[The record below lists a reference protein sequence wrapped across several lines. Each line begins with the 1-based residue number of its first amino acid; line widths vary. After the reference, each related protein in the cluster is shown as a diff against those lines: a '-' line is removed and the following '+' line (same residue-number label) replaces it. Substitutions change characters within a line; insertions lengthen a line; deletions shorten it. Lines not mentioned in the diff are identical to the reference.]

1 MAFQNILKN
10 FSSSLFGI
18 VNAPGKD
25 ELAQAVGEVT
35 DQLGLKSFNISINI
49 RQHEEFVFNPTLTN
63 WSKEDVRLYVDS
75 GCMEID
81 PLLRHIKETNTPLV
95 WERESIRT
103 PETEKLV
110 GILQSLDV
118 HGGIVM
124 PLPARRGNVSGA
136 SFIQSGPSALR
147 SDVLYSATRLTAELT
162 MQRLDVL
169 DGLSDKQIEILRWV
183 SLGKSNADIAT
194 ILDLPRK
201 QVDYHVSAILKKLGV
216 STRIQAA
223 AIYAAQ

>member
-1 MAFQNILKN
+1 
-10 FSSSLFGI
+10 
-18 VNAPGKD
+18 
-25 ELAQAVGEVT
+25 
-35 DQLGLKSFNISINI
+35 
-49 RQHEEFVFNPTLTN
+49 
-63 WSKEDVRLYVDS
+63 
-75 GCMEID
+75 
-81 PLLRHIKETNTPLV
+81 
-95 WERESIRT
+95 
-103 PETEKLV
+103 
-110 GILQSLDV
+110 

-162 MQRLDVL
+162 MQRLDVLGSAGGAPGAAATML

-223 AIYAAQ
+223 AIYA